1 MSYCYVCLYNP
12 ESDAM
17 FVFFPTHP
25 IKKTKVRRT
34 VVSDVFLTGIKNG
47 HEADINRVSKLV
59 LRGSSNIASSIFT
72 ESEC

>member
-17 FVFFPTHP
+17 HP

-34 VVSDVFLTGIKNG
+34 IVSDVFLTGIKNG

-59 LRGSSNIASSIFT
+59 LRG
-72 ESEC
+72 